1 MGKIAAQYGD
11 VIIVTSDNPRTE
23 NPEKILKDVE
33 VGVKNNLR
41 EGTSYRVIADRRQ
54 AIQAAIAMAQN
65 GDVVIIAGKGHENYQ
80 ILNEGTIHFDDREE
94 ARIALKEK

>member
-41 EGTSYRVIADRRQ
+41 EGTSYQVIADRRQ
-54 AIQAAIAMAQN
+54 AIQTAIAMAQN